1 MWGSMPSI
9 AGLSY
14 LLILGAAA
22 ADAEPLSTLLSSR
35 AVEFCSN
42 HPQDCPIDISTLPS
56 PPTSTFISTTSDS
69 LSRDSAVRSIAST
82 LEISSATIDTVS
94 STSGP
99 AIPPGGSLTVGNKFS
114 TPIAPNSDS
123 SSHVSTVAS
132 GVSTPRIATSA
143 TDTAISTSTQ
153 AVPPAGS
160 SPANTTT
167 TSSRQRARTAAIAG
181 SVVAVCIVVGVLLLI
196 LWRRRRVAQLM
207 LPRQFPRDE
216 IRTAMR
222 PTRGADAEK
231 NTDREPL
238 GGTSHQADFMRAG
251 PENEVPS
258 NAELEDGNNR
268 NREEALTERMRR
280 VEAQLESLLT
290 LGVPEGAPP
299 SYAG

>member
-1 MWGSMPSI
+1 MPSI

-14 LLILGAAA
+14 LLILLAAV
-22 ADAEPLSTLLSSR
+22 ADAVDP
-35 AVEFCSN
+35 
-42 HPQDCPIDISTLPS
+42 
-56 PPTSTFISTTSDS
+56 
-69 LSRDSAVRSIAST
+69 
-82 LEISSATIDTVS
+82 
-94 STSGP
+94 
-99 AIPPGGSLTVGNKFS
+99 SLTVVI
-114 TPIAPNSDS
+114 PE
-123 SSHVSTVAS
+123 
-132 GVSTPRIATSA
+132 
-143 TDTAISTSTQ
+143 
-153 AVPPAGS
+153 AVEICPLRLA
-160 SPANTTT
+160 AA
-167 TSSRQRARTAAIAG
+167 RARTAAIAG

-222 PTRGADAEK
+222 PTRGADTEK

-258 NAELEDGNNR
+258 NAEVEADNNH
-268 NREEALTERMRR
+268 NREEGLTERMRR
-280 VEAQLESLLT
+280 LEAQMESLLT